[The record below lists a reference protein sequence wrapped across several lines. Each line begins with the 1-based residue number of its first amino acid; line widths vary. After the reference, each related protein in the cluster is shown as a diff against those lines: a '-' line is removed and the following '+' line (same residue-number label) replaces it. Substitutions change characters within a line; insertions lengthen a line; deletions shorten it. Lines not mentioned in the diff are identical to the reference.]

1 LAIPFIKEKV
11 GKLPKKN
18 KKIKN
23 SDNGD
28 STDVLQGEQVETAGG
43 ENADVSEQIS
53 QNSATNTANDGD
65 KAVGEA

>member
-1 LAIPFIKEKV
+1 MLFR
-11 GKLPKKN
+11 
-18 KKIKN
+18 
-23 SDNGD
+23 SD